1 MKYVQL
7 LLCFKN
13 NEENWNFQQILW
25 IKSEKKFSLDFMFSK
40 KKLSYKIAATNV
52 C

>member
-1 MKYVQL
+1 MRKIEISSRFFELRV
-7 LLCFKN
+7 
-13 NEENWNFQQILW
+13 ER
-25 IKSEKKFSLDFMFSK
+25 EKKFSLDFMFSK